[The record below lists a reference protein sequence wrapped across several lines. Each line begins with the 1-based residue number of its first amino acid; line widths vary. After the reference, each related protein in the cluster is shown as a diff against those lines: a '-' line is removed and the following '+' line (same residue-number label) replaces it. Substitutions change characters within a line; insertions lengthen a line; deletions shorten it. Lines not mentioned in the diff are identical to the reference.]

1 MQTSPGPRQGSL
13 FLTLPRETCA
23 EPAASPKVRR
33 LPVSIHAHAPADGLQ
48 PSRGAALFTLS
59 WGRGRFRRPRRKSVR
74 GLPGN
79 QRRDTQRFTVGEVW
93 GKGLP
98 GTHPRATQRS
108 PWGRATLL
116 GLNLFKGTPV
126 LPLSWGRGRF
136 GRLRPKSVRGL
147 PGNQRRVTQRSLDL
161 TVSRSR
167 PPQAPPAPARQALSQ

>member
-1 MQTSPGPRQGSL
+1 MQTSPGPRQRSL

-23 EPAASPKVRR
+23 KPTASAKVRR
-33 LPVSIHAHAPADGLQ
+33 LPVSIHAPAPADGLQ
-48 PSRGAALFTLS
+48 PLRGAALFTLS
-59 WGRGRFRRPRRKSVR
+59 KGRGRFRRPRRKSVR

-79 QRRDTQRFTVGEVW
+79 QRRDTQRLPVGEVW

-126 LPLSWGRGRF
+126 FPLSWGRGRF
-136 GRLRPKSVRGL
+136 SRLRLKPVRGL
-147 PGNQRRVTQRSLDL
+147 PGNHFRVTQTSLF
-161 TVSRSR
+161 R
-167 PPQAPPAPARQALSQ
+167 PVPRCRQTPGATRTRQTSA